1 MKRTAIG
8 AHIESCHALNE
19 SPPEQQNALFRS
31 SCVALVMLGTAR
43 HATAESADLKGCR
56 WPKDTSRGEEE
67 EEEEEEKRRGDCP
80 IAYAPFTMCVS
91 RAEPYCW
98 PRSVRI

>member
-1 MKRTAIG
+1 MRAP
-8 AHIESCHALNE
+8 
-19 SPPEQQNALFRS
+19 PPEQQNALFRS

-43 HATAESADLKGCR
+43 HATAKSADLKGCR

-67 EEEEEEKRRGDCP
+67 EHEDEEEEKRTGDCP

-91 RAEPYCW
+91 RAEPYCL
-98 PRSVRI
+98 PRSVGI